1 MPEADEAILLIKCD
15 CAARWSLTAIKRVSY
30 NSTPE
35 GLLRRAGLYD
45 FGLPRIFPEHRRPP
59 PRPGNLDSPTSKPC
73 CCCGTTRWA
82 RPLATPHLHPHSLR
96 RVTVR
101 VGSCLYKNRRR
112 ITRQRQNEIVNFKI
126 CMTCRITA
134 AWIGIDAKVYMIHG
148 TIDFMLTCLIS

>member
-1 MPEADEAILLIKCD
+1 MPEADEAILIMKCD
-15 CAARWSLTAIKRVSY
+15 CAARWSLTAIKRVLD

-35 GLLRRAGLYD
+35 GLLRRAGLHD
-45 FGLPRIFPEHRRPP
+45 FGLPVFSRCIVGYRQDRAI
-59 PRPGNLDSPTSKPC
+59 SPDHEAVLLLWDYPM
-73 CCCGTTRWA
+73 GA
-82 RPLATPHLHPHSLR
+82 ATCYAASSPHTLR
-96 RVTVR
+96 RVAVR
-101 VGSCLYKNRRR
+101 GGSCLYKNRRR

>member
-1 MPEADEAILLIKCD
+1 MPEADEAILIMKCD
-15 CAARWSLTAIKRVSY
+15 CAARRSLTAIKRVLD

-35 GLLRRAGLYD
+35 GLLRRVRLHD
-45 FGLPRIFPEHRRPP
+45 FGLPRIFPGASSTTSKTGQSRP
-59 PRPGNLDSPTSKPC
+59 TMKPC
-73 CCCGTTRWA
+73 CLCGTTRWA
-82 RPLATPHLHPHSLR
+82 RPLATPYLPLAPS
-96 RVTVR
+96 
-101 VGSCLYKNRRR
+101 VGSPFGSAPAIKNRRR